1 MGHMWEIYGKK
12 SGSIWEIDGNI
23 WEIEIDGKMWEI
35 WDIMRN

>member
-23 WEIEIDGKMWEI
+23 WDIYGKYINIGHMG
-35 WDIMRN
+35 N